1 MHRKTKSSLLLL
13 SEKNLQACEKKS
25 LIISTAKTAD
35 MTNSEQMYSWKHYR
49 KCTNSCKKDSQI
61 SFLYLNFNNKK
72 NNHWQKLYPLQ
83 KHI

>member
-35 MTNSEQMYSWKHYR
+35 MTNSEQMYS
-49 KCTNSCKKDSQI
+49 
-61 SFLYLNFNNKK
+61 
-72 NNHWQKLYPLQ
+72 
-83 KHI
+83 